1 MEVSRGVHTGAWRCT
16 EWHAEMA
23 RCVQRYVEGC
33 ADVFGG
39 MERGVQ
45 MCVEVH
51 RGTHR
56 CVWWCTGGCVEVCR
70 GCMEMCKDTRRCTKG
85 LGKNHNF
92 MIIRLVSA
100 NDLIGFSGD
109 P

>member
-39 MERGVQ
+39 MERAKGCAEVCGGAQ
-45 MCVEVH
+45 RYTQVCMVVH
-51 RGTHR
+51 RWV
-56 CVWWCTGGCVEVCR
+56 CGGMQRVHGNV
-70 GCMEMCKDTRRCTKG
+70 
-85 LGKNHNF
+85 
-92 MIIRLVSA
+92 
-100 NDLIGFSGD
+100 
-109 P
+109 

>member
-1 MEVSRGVHTGAWRCT
+1 M
-16 EWHAEMA
+16 
-23 RCVQRYVEGC
+23 
-33 ADVFGG
+33 FGG

-45 MCVEVH
+45 RCMEVY

-70 GCMEMCKDTRRCTKG
+70 GCMEMCGDARRCAKG